1 MVPQY
6 AGNTFFF
13 QLVWYFGG
21 CDSPEASGE
30 SVVLSCTN
38 NESDE
43 VNCEDVAELAAKES
57 LCLQA
62 LLVG

>member
-1 MVPQY
+1 M
-6 AGNTFFF
+6 GNTFFI

-21 CDSPEASGE
+21 CDSPAVGDE
-30 SVVLSCTN
+30 SEVHSCTN
-38 NESDE
+38 NGSDE